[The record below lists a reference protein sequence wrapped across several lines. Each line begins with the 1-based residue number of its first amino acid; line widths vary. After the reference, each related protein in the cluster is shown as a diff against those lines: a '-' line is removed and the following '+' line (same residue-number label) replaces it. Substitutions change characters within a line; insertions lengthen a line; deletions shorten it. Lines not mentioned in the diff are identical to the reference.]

1 MATAPTPRPV
11 IGILADFVQTAANP
25 SGHCRVNVGYIDAVL
40 AAGGL
45 PLVIPSMV
53 KEHYSELQTY
63 LDMVNGVIVCGG
75 KDLDP
80 RRMGQPLSTLVK
92 PMPERRESSD
102 RYILNEIIERQ
113 ISLLAIGSGMQL
125 LNVLMGGSLFTHLPL
140 DCPKA
145 FPHFD
150 PSGGPH
156 RHMVDVE
163 KNTDLEEIY
172 GCLELRV
179 NSTHHQA
186 VNQVGKRL
194 RIGARSPD
202 GVIEAIESTDENWFC
217 IGTQWHPE
225 DATASALDRQMFDVF
240 VQAAMKQMDAV
251 SSEELLA
258 A

>member
-1 MATAPTPRPV
+1 MAAPAPRPV
-11 IGILADFVQTAANP
+11 IGIVSDFVYTAANP
-25 SGHCRVNVGYIDAVL
+25 SGHCKVNVGYIDAIL
-40 AAGGL
+40 TAGGL

-53 KEHYSELQTY
+53 KDHFSELHSY
-63 LDMVNGVIVCGG
+63 LDMVSGIVICGG

-80 RRMGQPLSTLVK
+80 RRMGQPVSSLVK
-92 PMPERRESSD
+92 PMAERREASD
-102 RYILNEIIERQ
+102 RFILNEIVERQ
-113 ISLLAIGSGMQL
+113 LPLLAIGSGMQL
-125 LNVLMGGSLFTHLPL
+125 LNVYMGGSLFTHLPI

-150 PSGGPH
+150 QSGGPH

-163 KNTDLEEIY
+163 PNTDLEEIY
-172 GCLELRV
+172 GTLELRV

-194 RIGARSPD
+194 RVGARSPD
-202 GVIEAIESTDENWFC
+202 GIIEAIESTDENWFC

-225 DATASALDRQMFDVF
+225 DATASALDRQIFDVF
-240 VQAAMKQMDAV
+240 VQAALKQMDVV
-251 SSEELLA
+251 SDELVA